1 MEIMAVQGNWPQPAS
16 VPPRIR
22 DCEAGL
28 DIPHSEQHHYDGD
41 AKNIDD
47 GDGDRDGA
55 DIDDGVGDGDDS
67 DVDHSDD
74 AYIDEEMRNTR
85 LSSTWR
91 AAFDFIVL
99 KERKR

>member
-1 MEIMAVQGNWPQPAS
+1 M
-16 VPPRIR
+16 
-22 DCEAGL
+22 GL
-28 DIPHSEQHHYDGD
+28 DIPHSEKPHYDGD

-74 AYIDEEMRNTR
+74 AYNKYDEEMRNTR

-91 AAFDFIVL
+91 AALDFIVL
-99 KERKR
+99 KERKRR